1 MSGYNIIQ
9 LYLSIV
15 CFCGQYN
22 NNKKREREKQNNKE
36 EEIAHETLYF
46 LSIIKLLYVALN

>member
-1 MSGYNIIQ
+1 MDIIYSSI
-9 LYLSIV
+9 YLSIV
-15 CFCGQYN
+15 CFLVN
-22 NNKKREREKQNNKE
+22 TITITTKREREKQNNKE